1 MNENRHDRRS
11 VRPEKRGSTRID
23 VSPQVAD
30 FLRGLAPEPRRV
42 LRAALRDLGE
52 GRGDLLALEHPL
64 DGFYRL
70 RVGRYRVIFRYVIV
84 RGTSVIRCDYA
95 QRRELV
101 YETFA
106 DMVNRLMED

>member
-1 MNENRHDRRS
+1 M
-11 VRPEKRGSTRID
+11 RID
-23 VSPQVAD
+23 VSSHVAG

-42 LRAALRDLGE
+42 IRLALRDLGE
-52 GRGDLLALEHPL
+52 GRGDILALEHPL

-70 RVGRYRVIFRYVIV
+70 RVGRYRVIFRYAAV
-84 RGTSVIRCDYA
+84 RGTSVIRCEYA

-106 DMVNRLMED
+106 DMVTRLMAIKTGT